1 MKRISVV
8 FCLTAFLVTGCG
20 KKENV
25 KGSRDIFAM
34 DTYMNLQ
41 IYGEAPD
48 EALEKAETEILRLE
62 KLLSVTDKESETY
75 KLNASDVSPT
85 EVDDDV
91 SALIRYGIDMGRKT
105 EGSLDITVYPVL
117 REWGFTTGEYN
128 IPADSR
134 INELLKD
141 VDYSKIILDE
151 NAVTLPV
158 GAEVDFGAVAKGF
171 TSDRIMEIFKE
182 NGVSSAIISLGG
194 NVQTMGRKADGSL
207 WRVAVVD
214 PFDTDKTLGILE
226 TADKAVITSGNYERY
241 FTGDDGRNYCHIID
255 PSTGRP
261 AENGLVSVTII
272 GESGLKCDALSTAFF
287 VMGRDRAEE
296 FWRSDEDFEMILV
309 ESDGNIVITDG
320 IQGSFENL
328 SGLDMEVIA
337 HES

>member
-75 KLNASDVSPT
+75 KLNASDGSPT
-85 EVDDDV
+85 EVGDDV

-105 EGSLDITVYPVL
+105 EGSLDITVYPVM

-158 GAEVDFGAVAKGF
+158 GTEVDFGAVAKGF

-241 FTGDDGRNYCHIID
+241 FTGDDGKNYCHIID
-255 PSTGRP
+255 PSTGRS

>member
-41 IYGEAPD
+41 IYGEAHD

-75 KLNASDVSPT
+75 KLNASDGSPT

-91 SALIRYGIDMGRKT
+91 SALIRYGIDMGSKT

>member
-75 KLNASDVSPT
+75 KLNASDGSPT

-241 FTGDDGRNYCHIID
+241 FTGDDGKNYCHIID

-272 GESGLKCDALSTAFF
+272 GESGLMCDALSTAFF

>member
-8 FCLTAFLVTGCG
+8 FCLTALLVTGCG
-20 KKENV
+20 KKAPV

-41 IYGEAPD
+41 AYGDAPED
-48 EALEKAETEILRLE
+48 ALEKAETEILRLE
-62 KLLSVTDKESETY
+62 KLLSVTDNNSQTY
-75 KLNASDVSPT
+75 KLNASGGSPT
-85 EVDDDV
+85 EVDADV
-91 SALIRYGIDMGRKT
+91 SALIRYGIDMGKKT

-117 REWGFTTGEYN
+117 REWGFTTGEYS
-128 IPADSR
+128 IPSDRR
-134 INELLKD
+134 IDELLKN

-151 NAVTLPV
+151 NTVTLPV

-171 TSDRIMEIFKE
+171 TSDRVMEIFKE
-182 NGVSSAIISLGG
+182 NGVSFAIISLGG
-194 NVQTMGRKADGSL
+194 NVQTMGRKTDGSL
-207 WRVAVVD
+207 WKVAVID

-241 FTGDDGRNYCHIID
+241 FTGEDGRNYCHIID

-272 GESGLKCDALSTAFF
+272 GDSGLMCDALSTAIF
-287 VMGRDRAEE
+287 VMGRDKAEE
-296 FWRSDEDFEMILV
+296 FWRSNDDFEMILV
-309 ESDGNIVITDG
+309 ESNGKIVITDG
-320 IQGSFENL
+320 IEDSFENL
-328 SGLDMEVIA
+328 SKLDLEVIA

>member
-8 FCLTAFLVTGCG
+8 FCLTALLVTGCG
-20 KKENV
+20 KKEPI

-41 IYGEAPD
+41 AYGDAPED
-48 EALEKAETEILRLE
+48 ALEKAETEILRLE
-62 KLLSVTDKESETY
+62 KLLSVTDNKSETY
-75 KLNASDVSPT
+75 KLNASGGSPT
-85 EVDDDV
+85 EVDADV
-91 SALIRYGIDMGRKT
+91 SELIRYGIDMGKKT
-105 EGSLDITVYPVL
+105 KGSLDITVYPVL

-128 IPADSR
+128 IPTDGR
-134 INELLKD
+134 IDELLKN

-151 NAVTLPV
+151 NTVTLPV

-171 TSDRIMEIFKE
+171 TSDRVMEIFKE

-194 NVQTMGRKADGSL
+194 NVQTMGRKTDGSL
-207 WRVAVVD
+207 WKVAVVD
-214 PFDTDKTLGILE
+214 PFDTDKTLGIIE

-241 FTGDDGRNYCHIID
+241 FTGEDGRNYCHIID

-272 GESGLKCDALSTAFF
+272 GESGLMCDALSTAIF
-287 VMGRDRAEE
+287 VMGRDKAVD
-296 FWRSDEDFEMILV
+296 FWRSYDDFEMILV
-309 ESDGNIVITDG
+309 ESNGNIVITDG
-320 IQGSFENL
+320 IEDSFENL
-328 SGLDMEVIA
+328 SGLDLEVIA